1 MKKKRVLEIGL
12 MLFMGIILL
21 FISGCSVGCEPLVL
35 ARTAKDGYSASYC
48 ALPGPGCLSCN
59 CGINSCLYPNSCSYT
74 RSKEDSVE
82 IRGISINYSGGK
94 GCVACGTQTKAC
106 YYGVANIDDGC
117 GVFYGNHPG
126 EETIF
131 GCGGCETIDS
141 EIHYNGLEEGK
152 DRAKGR

>member
-126 EETIF
+126 EATIF

-141 EIHYNGLEEGK
+141 EIYYNGLEEGK
-152 DRAKGR
+152 ERAKGR